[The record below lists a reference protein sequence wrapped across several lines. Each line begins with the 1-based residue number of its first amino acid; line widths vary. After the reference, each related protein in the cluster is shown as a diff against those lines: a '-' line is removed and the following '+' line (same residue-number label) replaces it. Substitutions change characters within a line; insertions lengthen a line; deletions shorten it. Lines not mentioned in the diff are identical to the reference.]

1 MNIEEKKARID
12 QLDKE
17 LEVREAERRQ
27 LAQEVNEEQS
37 SFKVGDEISFT
48 QGKTKKE
55 GRIKA
60 VLGASFGDNSYIVIP
75 KRKNGS
81 DGSPVKLYW
90 FDARKAKLI
99 D

>member
-1 MNIEEKKARID
+1 MNIEEKKARIS
-12 QLDKE
+12 QLNEE
-17 LEVREAERRQ
+17 LKVRETERRQ
-27 LAQEVNEEQS
+27 LKQEVDEEQS
-37 SFKVGDEISFT
+37 AFKVGDKISFT
-48 QGKTKKE
+48 HGNTKKE

-75 KRKNGS
+75 KRKDGS

-90 FDARKAKLI
+90 FDAKKAKLI